1 MPSHPSYI
9 RAPEMELRRR
19 LVTFPR
25 RLIINQDHSRWVEAT
40 IDSGLGAQFATR
52 AGAFRSGPLRK
63 RAPGPPRAARQPP
76 AALRRPGRRHL
87 YPRRVRPS
95 PSWPALLGGLAGR
108 GCSIP
113 LPCPAVSCPAP
124 LGPSRPGHGALPP
137 PGYQAR
143 GGAGPAR
150 PAPAVEGARRVLLAV
165 IPARAFYLG
174 AAGEAGGG
182 DTGGGP

>member
-25 RLIINQDHSRWVEAT
+25 RLIINQDHSRWAEAT

-76 AALRRPGRRHL
+76 SAGRDAGTFTGAGSGPPPAGPLCSGGWRGAAA
-87 YPRRVRPS
+87 PS
-95 PSWPALLGGLAGR
+95 LCPAL
-108 GCSIP
+108 P
-113 LPCPAVSCPAP
+113 CPAP